1 MYILYSAFIIFIF
14 ISVIILVVNLIKL
27 LKYKVNYYKIV
38 SQCDE
43 CNIKIDEILLYL
55 KKDNM

>member
-27 LKYKVNYYKIV
+27 LKYKVNYYKRV

-43 CNIKIDEILLYL
+43 CNRKIDEILLY
-55 KKDNM
+55 